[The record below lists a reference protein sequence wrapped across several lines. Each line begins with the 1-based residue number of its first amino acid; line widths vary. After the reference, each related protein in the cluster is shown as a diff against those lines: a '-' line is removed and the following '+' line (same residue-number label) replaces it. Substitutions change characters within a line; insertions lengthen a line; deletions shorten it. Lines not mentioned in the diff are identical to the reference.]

1 MMVKQ
6 AEKIYSAFVDVT
18 EEQTQLWLVIV
29 FSCQTYKVHPWCSL
43 SFACSLSG
51 VHYQPPRKKGTPDKN
66 LIYIDII

>member
-29 FSCQTYKVHPWCSL
+29 FSCTHDVVWVLRVALVVSTINHPAKS
-43 SFACSLSG
+43 
-51 VHYQPPRKKGTPDKN
+51 KKGHSW
-66 LIYIDII
+66 